1 MVYLGIMPLQ
11 EKEVEFHLSLYIK
24 VIGYV
29 KKLGSAFCLIICHVT
44 NADRI
49 PLFIFPVSQ

>member
-1 MVYLGIMPLQ
+1 MAYLGIMPLQ
-11 EKEVEFHLSLYIK
+11 EKEGEFQLSVYIK

-29 KKLGSAFCLIICHVT
+29 KIVGSAFHLIRCHVVK
-44 NADRI
+44 ADRI